1 MVRHTLSLSF
11 ERRESTD
18 VDSHLTLSLYKAL
31 SSLVHAMAI
40 NPQGVLMVDSDHAR
54 SDHQNRLLHT
64 HAHFKDD

>member
-18 VDSHLTLSLYKAL
+18 VDSHLTLICLAISLYGSF

-40 NPQGVLMVDSDHAR
+40 NPQGVLMADSDHAK
-54 SDHQNRLLHT
+54 
-64 HAHFKDD
+64 AAEE